1 MPGKISHEN
10 HIIGIT
16 LRRYVGESGTFLR
29 FIRISAVFRDIQNL
43 ANGLKSEGTEDVD
56 SDSNSEEGLRTE
68 LNKRRKIE
76 LLCPED
82 NIIN

>member
-1 MPGKISHEN
+1 MPGKISHGN

-16 LRRYVGESGTFLR
+16 LRQYVGKSGTFLR

-56 SDSNSEEGLRTE
+56 SDSNSEEGLRTGS
-68 LNKRRKIE
+68 NKRRKIE